1 MNCHDT
7 SSSLLLNKL
16 ILSHSESLRMDL
28 VTVVSTKLPWPL
40 PSFTYWYILYKLGW
54 EQAYGVMGLRINKI
68 LNVLKG
74 YCLPQS

>member
-1 MNCHDT
+1 
-7 SSSLLLNKL
+7 
-16 ILSHSESLRMDL
+16 MDL

-74 YCLPQS
+74 LSTTIVIFSYPKLLLFSVLTFIK